1 MTPHKLS
8 IRIFI
13 IIGILLGGKLGF
25 TLWPATSTTDAA
37 IYTATASET
46 TVTPSIPASGPAEQP
61 TIDQSLAMLE
71 AYIIPRAEAAAPAQ
85 AARSGSSSRHDDE
98 TLSELRSYKENLD
111 SRAKQLDEREKSL
124 NEADEQVRRRITELE
139 QLETSIKQ
147 RLNDEKNIKSKKVKR
162 LTAVFEGMKPEKAAP
177 VIAKMELAD
186 VIKVFLLMD
195 EKKVGKILSFIPADK
210 AVVISQ
216 ALTRQIST
224 VK

>member
-13 IIGILLGGKLGF
+13 VIGILLGGKLAL

-37 IYTATASET
+37 IYTATAT
-46 TVTPSIPASGPAEQP
+46 DTVAAPELPAGEPEAQAQP
-61 TIDQSLAMLE
+61 TIDQSLTMLE
-71 AYIIPRAEAAAPAQ
+71 AYIIPQAEAAAPAQ
-85 AARSGSSSRHDDE
+85 AASAASPHDDE
-98 TLSELRSYKENLD
+98 MLSELRSYKENLD
-111 SRAKQLDEREKSL
+111 KRAKQLDDREKSL
-124 NEADEQVRRRITELE
+124 SEAEEQVQRRISELE

-162 LTAVFEGMKPEKAAP
+162 LTAVFEGMKAEKAAP

-195 EKKVGKILSFIPADK
+195 EKKVGKILSFMPADK

>member
-13 IIGILLGGKLGF
+13 VIGILLGSKLGF

-37 IYTATASET
+37 IFTASLAET
-46 TVTPSIPASGPAEQP
+46 VVAPVPALSQQPEQP

-71 AYIIPRAEAAAPAQ
+71 AYIIPHAQAAAPAAQ
-85 AARSGSSSRHDDE
+85 AAPGGPSAHDDE

-111 SRAKQLDEREKSL
+111 NRAKKLDEREKSL
-124 NEADEQVRRRITELE
+124 SDAEEQVKRRITELE

-162 LTAVFEGMKPEKAAP
+162 LTAVFEGMKADKAAP
-177 VIAKMELAD
+177 VISKMELSD

-195 EKKVGKILSFIPADK
+195 EKKVGKILSFMEPDK